1 MSARRWCSRR
11 PAIRCSAPVAMHI
24 FAPDEGNIHLMEVV
38 ATPEQKERWLRPL
51 ARGDIRSCFC
61 MTEPAPG
68 AGSDPSALNTTAVQ
82 DGNHW
87 VINGDQVVH
96 HRRGWRG
103 LRHHHGEGRGRRRDD
118 VPGRHGS
125 AGHRDRAHD
134 GQPGPGVRRR
144 ARRGAVQRSARAGQ
158 RHPGRARQGLPLRAG
173 AAGAGAADALH
184 ALARRGAARARHRR
198 GVCRPRARCSARS
211 W

>member
-1 MSARRWCSRR
+1 
-11 PAIRCSAPVAMHI
+11 MHI
-24 FAPDEGNIHLMEVV
+24 FAPDEGNIHLLEVV

-51 ARGDIRSCFC
+51 ASGDIRSCFC

-87 VINGDQVVH
+87 VINGDKWFIT
-96 HRRGWRG
+96 GAEG
-103 LRHHHGEGRGRRRDD
+103 AGFAIIMAKGE
-118 VPGRHGS
+118 
-125 AGHRDRAHD
+125 D
-134 GQPGPGVRRR
+134 GAATMFLADMDQPGIEIVRTMDSLDQ
-144 ARRGAVQRSARAGQ
+144 AFAGGHAVVRFNDLRVPAE
-158 RHPGRARQGLPLRAG
+158 RHPGRAGQGLPLRPG
-173 AAGAGAADALH
+173 AACAGAADALH

-198 GVCRPRARCSARS
+198 GLRRARARCSARS